1 MLYLS
6 KVVSRKVGRNVGSII
21 YVQQPFW
28 GRGRGGGG
36 AGCCTVVTV
45 QSSGD
50 TGQWSA
56 EEVTSD
62 KCDAGDYQWNRLGV
76 FQYQYDAPDGR
87 PVYFKVSSEYQS
99 TAIDTTFKGLY
110 FPGKRFSV
118 AVFCSISVCL
128 VSRSSHQVS
137 RM

>member
-1 MLYLS
+1 MNSEHEVAGYRNTCWLKS
-6 KVVSRKVGRNVGSII
+6 SSGTAQACSTCVSGPRECQG
-21 YVQQPFW
+21 
-28 GRGRGGGG
+28 GGGG
-36 AGCCTVVTV
+36 AGCCPVVTV

-87 PVYFKVSSEYQS
+87 PVYFKVSSEYQ
-99 TAIDTTFKGLY
+99 
-110 FPGKRFSV
+110 
-118 AVFCSISVCL
+118 
-128 VSRSSHQVS
+128 
-137 RM
+137 